1 MNGEEN
7 IEQAPNGNDTPKD
20 VNENASQEATI
31 EQSKLENMEVHK
43 RIKKNVT

>member
-7 IEQAPNGNDTPKD
+7 IEQVPKSNDTPGD
-20 VNENASQEATI
+20 VNENTSQEQAI